1 MRFSLPITF
10 VPTLALMLLS
20 TKVVRVSALPS
31 PLLGLA
37 DDALPLPALPIDL
50 PTPKILRRA
59 IRGDK
64 ARASPRANLRSSKRI
79 RRSAAEFEQPANI
92 PMPLLKPREVDTQQG
107 EKDESLEDRRN
118 CSEDTM
124 HDCYVS
130 HEKERA
136 IERRAE
142 ARSLLDGLLND
153 LPVADTL
160 LQPKVPRMVVRRR

>member
-1 MRFSLPITF
+1 MRFSIPVTL
-10 VPTLALMLLS
+10 VPTLALFLLS

-50 PTPKILRRA
+50 PTPKVLRRA
-59 IRGDK
+59 LRGNMI
-64 ARASPRANLRSSKRI
+64 RASPKANVRNSKRV
-79 RRSAAEFEQPANI
+79 RRSAAEFEQPATV

-107 EKDESLEDRRN
+107 EKDENLEDRRK
-118 CSEDTM
+118 CSEDNM

-130 HEKERA
+130 HERERVV
-136 IERRAE
+136 ERRAE